1 MNEGLEE
8 ELYVLTAKTGE
19 FNEENFWEESE
30 QDIAIIVNGTVAQ
43 PVIAIYTDD
52 PMIYANIS
60 RTLEVLIINYQI
72 EDYQVPQINLVLPP
86 DYENPEESMMI
97 SSLMSFLALP
107 MFLLVIMAT
116 QFVGV
121 DIIEEKSTRRLRR
134 LFSVANIHLLKIVSS
149 VVFVIRK
156 SGVFII

>member
-1 MNEGLEE
+1 MK
-8 ELYVLTAKTGE
+8 KTFGKKRTRYL
-19 FNEENFWEESE
+19 
-30 QDIAIIVNGTVAQ
+30 IIVNGTVAQ

-121 DIIEEKSTRRLRR
+121 DIIEEKSTKAIETIIS
-134 LFSVANIHLLKIVSS
+134 SVPANIHFYSKLFQVLYL
-149 VVFVIRK
+149 
-156 SGVFII
+156 